1 MTALLD
7 DDLVA
12 VDHQPMGFEPTDRA
26 GFVRGWMGGLVEQMP
41 DAVSVVA
48 EIGARGA
55 AVSGRIVTRGHT
67 VDGSDYEWDSL
78 FVARVG
84 PDARIEFFPRDRR
97 ADALALLDEWA
108 AREVPS
114 SPPPDPFAGSRAIAM
129 SDRFL
134 ELVRSGRE
142 RELTG
147 LITDDYTYVDRRF
160 GGVAPAG
167 EGVAADEQFRA
178 YGQVGMRFT
187 SYEIVAVRGDGLGL
201 IRQHLTSETGDEI
214 VFLNLSELDGTDR
227 MTRTEI
233 FDESDLVAAIAR
245 LDEWYEATG
254 APRIES
260 CVLGAYRSLNRRDW
274 PAFEDHLDAELS
286 VVDHRR
292 LGFPPG
298 RGGAS
303 LSRELQMLV
312 AQVPDVVA
320 YPTRIESRGDV
331 ALVTTHQTGTA
342 AAGGG
347 ASWDFLT
354 VVALASR
361 SGRIGVNE
369 YFDVD
374 DVAGAR
380 RRFEEVAR
388 ELEASPAV
396 DNRCVRVV
404 DRAFARHRRGE
415 DVTDVFGAVGDPAPG
430 ATVEHLATRGHAGAR
445 PVARRCRRRGG
456 VGPRGLR
463 DRRRRPRD
471 RGRRLRRG
479 RARRGDGIARCAPRR
494 RRTGS
499 ARRRYGSLTGRVGA
513 PSRNRGH
520 TEWACRSSA
529 RVWAG
534 PGRTR

>member
-55 AVSGRIVTRGHT
+55 AVSGRIVTHGHT
-67 VDGSDYEWDSL
+67 LDGSDYEWDSL

-134 ELVRSGRE
+134 ELVRSGHE

-233 FDESDLVAAIAR
+233 FDESDLVATIAR

-254 APRIES
+254 APRDRVVRARRIPLLES
-260 CVLGAYRSLNRRDW
+260 SRLARLRGPSRRRASPW
-274 PAFEDHLDAELS
+274 STTGGSAS
-286 VVDHRR
+286 
-292 LGFPPG
+292 PPG

-303 LSRELQMLV
+303 LSPRAADAGRPGAGRGRLSH
-312 AQVPDVVA
+312 PD
-320 YPTRIESRGDV
+320 R
-331 ALVTTHQTGTA
+331 
-342 AAGGG
+342 
-347 ASWDFLT
+347 
-354 VVALASR
+354 
-361 SGRIGVNE
+361 
-369 YFDVD
+369 
-374 DVAGAR
+374 VAGR
-380 RRFEEVAR
+380 RR
-388 ELEASPAV
+388 
-396 DNRCVRVV
+396 
-404 DRAFARHRRGE
+404 ARH
-415 DVTDVFGAVGDPAPG
+415 DPP
-430 ATVEHLATRGHAGAR
+430 
-445 PVARRCRRRGG
+445 
-456 VGPRGLR
+456 
-463 DRRRRPRD
+463 DRD
-471 RGRRLRRG
+471 RGRRQRRKLGFPDRGHARG
-479 RARRGDGIARCAPRR
+479 RGAVA
-494 RRTGS
+494 S
-499 ARRRYGSLTGRVGA
+499 A
-513 PSRNRGH
+513 
-520 TEWACRSSA
+520 
-529 RVWAG
+529 
-534 PGRTR
+534 